1 MIASTEHKLYR
12 NMLKKGNNSILQALR
27 KVGGWGK
34 GLIAG
39 GIVLLIF
46 TLPITILCLLGN
58 AGVVGS
64 ILFSAPGI
72 LLIAFGIPMNHKRE
86 ASWLS
91 YYQEQTGY
99 SEGELLQIDRELAD
113 PSTTIV
119 TCKAP
124 NAAKDSYVACFFTE
138 HYMVMNGME
147 PYVRRLD
154 DIIAVAFSDSTDIW
168 HMVCL
173 SKSDQKAAALGL
185 FTETQGK
192 VKLCREIMQELYRR
206 NPNVLC
212 GQEIVCD
219 GKRYILE
226 RDSAE
231 ILRLYQEGRTLGVA
245 R

>member
-1 MIASTEHKLYR
+1 
-12 NMLKKGNNSILQALR
+12 MLKKGKNSILQSLR
-27 KVGGWGK
+27 SGVGAGK
-34 GLIAG
+34 GMIAG

-46 TLPITILCLLGN
+46 TLPVTILCLLGN
-58 AGVVGS
+58 AGVVVS
-64 ILFSAPGI
+64 ILISAPGI
-72 LLIAFGIPMNHKRE
+72 LLIAFGILMKNKRA
-86 ASWLS
+86 ASWLA

-99 SEGELLQIDRELAD
+99 SESELLQIDRELTD

-147 PYVRRLD
+147 PYVRRLE
-154 DIIAVAFSDSTDIW
+154 DIIAVAFSDSTDFW

-173 SKSDQKAAALGL
+173 SKQDQKAAVLGL

-192 VKLCREIMQELYRR
+192 VKLCKEIMQELCRR

-219 GKRYILE
+219 GKVYILE

-231 ILRLYQEGRTLGVA
+231 ILRLYQEGRTLGIA

>member
-1 MIASTEHKLYR
+1 MIASTEHKLYQS
-12 NMLKKGNNSILQALR
+12 MIKKNKSILQSLR
-27 KVGGWGK
+27 NVGGWGK
-34 GLIAG
+34 GMIAG

-46 TLPITILCLLGN
+46 TLPITILGLIGN
-58 AGVVGS
+58 AGVVFS
-64 ILFSAPGI
+64 ILLSAPGI
-72 LLIAFGIPMNHKRE
+72 LLVAFGILLNRKRA
-86 ASWLS
+86 ASWFS

-99 SEGELLQIDRELAD
+99 SEAELLQIDRELTD

-119 TCKAP
+119 TCHAP
-124 NAAKDSYVACFFTE
+124 NTVKDSYIACFFTE

-147 PYVRRLD
+147 PYVRRLE

-168 HMVCL
+168 HLVIL
-173 SKSDQKAAALGL
+173 SKLDKKAVEHGL
-185 FTETQGK
+185 YTETNKK
-192 VKLCREIMQELYRR
+192 VALCREIMQELCRR

-219 GKRYILE
+219 GKVYILE

-231 ILRLYQEGRTLGVA
+231 ILRLYQEGRELSVA